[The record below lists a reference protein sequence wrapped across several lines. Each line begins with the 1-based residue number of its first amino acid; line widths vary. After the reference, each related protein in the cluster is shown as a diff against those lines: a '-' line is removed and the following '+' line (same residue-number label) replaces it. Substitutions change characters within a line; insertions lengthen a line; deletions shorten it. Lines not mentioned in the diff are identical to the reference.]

1 MENIDPDL
9 YMSRSCKFDH
19 NAMEKKMKKEITAL
33 IFPHL
38 VIHSPLQIIK

>member
-19 NAMEKKMKKEITAL
+19 NAMEKKYEKK
-33 IFPHL
+33 
-38 VIHSPLQIIK
+38 K